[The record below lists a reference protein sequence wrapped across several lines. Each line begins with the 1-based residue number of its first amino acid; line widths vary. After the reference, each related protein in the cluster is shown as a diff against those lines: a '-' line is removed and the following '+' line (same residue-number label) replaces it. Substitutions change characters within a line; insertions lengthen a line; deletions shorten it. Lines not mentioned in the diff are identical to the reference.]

1 LRKSFS
7 VPFSAYDL
15 TADDRGRVYLSGEA
29 RDWTDVAAVDA
40 EQGAVLARWGGI
52 WTRSLLRLSADQKRL
67 YVATQGVN
75 PGSADALVLPARPEE
90 NPALYPAPAPHAPAL

>member
-1 LRKSFS
+1 MVLRLFALAPGEGRAEVQVIDAPAWSLRKSFG

-67 YVATQGVN
+67 YVATQGAG
-75 PGSADALVLPARPEE
+75 PC
-90 NPALYPAPAPHAPAL
+90 